1 MSDVEANERELE
13 ILLKARCPLICAVS
27 VEEERV
33 ERLLLRLAD
42 RLGLRLTFWS
52 ATQGFTDRQGEGLP
66 GAPAARE
73 PQDALR
79 LLLER
84 GAGESEVY
92 VLRDLLAWRADPRLQ
107 RQLRDLA
114 REFRGAN
121 KTALLI
127 EPEPDL
133 PPGLRDACDLLHFA
147 LPSPRGIRRF
157 LNRFLR
163 NMELSFEEEEL
174 GQAAAALVGLSE
186 LQCESLVARSLVR
199 SRSLDVA
206 FFQAERHKLLAASD
220 PLGVVTEAARAN
232 PRLASALRRVSEDP
246 AGLER
251 LRRALDA
258 TG

>member
-1 MSDVEANERELE
+1 MSDAEANERELE

-66 GAPAARE
+66 GAPTARE

-84 GAGESEVY
+84 GAGEAEVY
-92 VLRDLLAWRADPRLQ
+92 VLRDLLAWQADPRLQ

-147 LPSPRGIRRF
+147 LPTQKGIRRF

-163 NMELSFEEEEL
+163 NMELSFEEDEL
-174 GQAAAALVGLSE
+174 GKAAAALVGLSE

-199 SRSLDVA
+199 SRDLDEA
-206 FFQAERHKLLAASD
+206 FFLAERHKLLSAGDPVEVAAK
-220 PLGVVTEAARAN
+220 AAQAD
-232 PRLASALRRVSEDP
+232 PRLAAALRRLSEDP
-246 AGLER
+246 ASLER
-251 LRRALDA
+251 LRSALDA

>member
-13 ILLKARCPLICAVS
+13 ILLKARCPLICVVS

-42 RLGLRLTFWS
+42 RLSLRLTFWS

-73 PQDALR
+73 PKDALR
-79 LLLER
+79 LLLDR
-84 GAGESEVY
+84 GAGEAEVY
-92 VLRDLLAWRADPRLQ
+92 VLRDLLAWQEDPRLQ
-107 RQLRDLA
+107 RQLRDLG

-127 EPEPDL
+127 EPEPEL
-133 PPGLRDACDLLHFA
+133 PPGLRDACDVLRFA
-147 LPSPRGIRRF
+147 LPSQKGIRRF

-174 GQAAAALVGLSE
+174 AQATAALVGLSE

-199 SRSLDVA
+199 SRSLDAA
-206 FFQAERHKLLAASD
+206 FFQAERHKLLGADDPAAV
-220 PLGVVTEAARAN
+220 LAEAAQGN
-232 PRLASALRRVSEDP
+232 PRLAAALKRVSGDP
-246 AGLER
+246 ASLER
-251 LRRALDA
+251 LRSALDA